1 MSWFDSSMITYLTL
15 KSSALYCII
24 INYFF
29 YHCCV
34 CYKVLIYLWI
44 TTSSAWASSILY
56 RSEMYTQALFLHHF
70 LENGSFLE
78 SFFFAKSIF
87 NYHCLPCR
95 DDPIHMFSLTPP
107 GLPQLISLTMIIWE
121 SYPRWF
127 NLFWWCKGWAQS
139 PLIWSLRKNFHV
151 YYRRTHII

>member
-78 SFFFAKSIF
+78 SFFCKVDLQLPI
-87 NYHCLPCR
+87 YHCLPCR

-107 GLPQLISLTMIIWE
+107 RPSTTHFSDDDNLRKLSSLIQLVLMMQGIGPKS
-121 SYPRWF
+121 F
-127 NLFWWCKGWAQS
+127 NLVVA
-139 PLIWSLRKNFHV
+139 
-151 YYRRTHII
+151 